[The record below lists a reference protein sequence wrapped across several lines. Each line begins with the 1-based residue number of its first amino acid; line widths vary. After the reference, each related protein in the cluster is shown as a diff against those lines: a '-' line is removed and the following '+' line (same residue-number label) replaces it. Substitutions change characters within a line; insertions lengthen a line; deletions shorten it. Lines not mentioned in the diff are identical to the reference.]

1 MPEPIIS
8 KNTLYEFQEHLV
20 GCSTLRAI
28 EILFDSADIVYDNA
42 YEPNVSGQRRT
53 VIAKYYHRIDPT
65 KWEDARRLLRVF
77 EEVLAQ
83 LELRI
88 NEPSQYMRTDD
99 DRRALDRL
107 NLRLR
112 HDGFVYQEGK
122 IVSLGQVP
130 SLTHLEF
137 IAVTTDFPYLL
148 RQLERIESS
157 IDSDPWLAIGTAKEL
172 VETICKSILTDLNKP
187 LTPGWELMD
196 LCKVTRKELKLSAGG
211 LLPQHHAVLR
221 PDGKETPHAARHQE
235 LSRIGLPG
243 GAHADRQEHTGHH
256 SDSQTAPGE
265 PADALRPADYRASDR
280 RQPCRRR
287 PGSQA
292 RRQEGQNAGTLSRP
306 SPRAA

>member
-8 KNTLYEFQEHLV
+8 KRTLYEFQEHLV
-20 GCSTLRAI
+20 GYSTLRAI

-53 VIAKYYHRIDPT
+53 VIAKYYHTIDPT
-65 KWEDARRLLRVF
+65 KWEDARKLLRVF
-77 EEVLAQ
+77 EEVLVQ

-88 NEPSQYMRTDD
+88 NEPSQYMRNDD

-130 SLTHLEF
+130 SLTHLES
-137 IAVTTDFPYLL
+137 IAVTADFPYLL

-196 LCKVTRKELKLSAGG
+196 LCKETRKQLKLTPDDIPNTSKASETIKRLLNNLATVVQGLAELRNPYGTGQGHDGRARGLKPRHARLAAGAASTLALF
-211 LLPQHHAVLR
+211 LLESHRDMKFKAAPQPENV
-221 PDGKETPHAARHQE
+221 DGTT
-235 LSRIGLPG
+235 S
-243 GAHADRQEHTGHH
+243 
-256 SDSQTAPGE
+256 
-265 PADALRPADYRASDR
+265 
-280 RQPCRRR
+280 
-287 PGSQA
+287 
-292 RRQEGQNAGTLSRP
+292 
-306 SPRAA
+306 